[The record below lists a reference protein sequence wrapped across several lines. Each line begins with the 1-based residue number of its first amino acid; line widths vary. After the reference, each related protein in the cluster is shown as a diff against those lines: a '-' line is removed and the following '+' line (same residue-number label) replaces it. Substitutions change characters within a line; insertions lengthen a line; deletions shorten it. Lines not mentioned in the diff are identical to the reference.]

1 MADDAQAH
9 VVLRVLVLIDKTM
22 QALDLQRQ
30 PPKVQK
36 PCTAVC
42 KQSVNGKKHHQRK
55 KRAIVLI
62 ARFLLLYW
70 CRKEESNP
78 RPSHYE

>member
-1 MADDAQAH
+1 MRRIFVLLAQVLDRTHRH
-9 VVLRVLVLIDKTM
+9 VL
-22 QALDLQRQ
+22 RQ

-55 KRAIVLI
+55 KRATVLI
-62 ARFLLLYW
+62 ARFPLLYW

>member
-1 MADDAQAH
+1 MRRIFVLLAQVLDRTH
-9 VVLRVLVLIDKTM
+9 RHVLR
-22 QALDLQRQ
+22 Q
-30 PPKVQK
+30 PQKVQK

-55 KRAIVLI
+55 KRATVLI
-62 ARFLLLYW
+62 ARFPLLYW